1 MQQFEL
7 VLKNERAQQ
16 YQLLT
21 KLAIAINLL
30 VLLILAVRAG
40 SGSMR
45 VQIIAGV
52 GLMMIVVLVQYYLQ
66 KSRLPQLMGTALVF
80 ILLTYLFLQFWWA
93 AGLILLL
100 GFLYSITRRKLIVAV
115 NDQQVVYPSF
125 PRRHIAWADLN
136 NLILK
141 DGLLTIDFRNN
152 RVAQNH
158 VINGENDNSLN
169 EAEFNEF
176 CRRQLN
182 QSKGR

>member
-21 KLAIAINLL
+21 KLAVAINLL
-30 VLLILAVRAG
+30 VLLILAVKAG

-45 VQIIAGV
+45 VQIIVAVGV
-52 GLMMIVVLVQYYLQ
+52 MMLVVLAQYYLQ

-80 ILLTYLFLQFWWA
+80 ILITYLLLQFWWA
-93 AGLILLL
+93 AVLVLLL
-100 GFLYSITRRKLIVAV
+100 FFMYSITQRKLIVAV
-115 NDQQVVYPSF
+115 NNEQIIYPSF
-125 PRRHIAWADLN
+125 PRRHIAWTDLN

-158 VINGENDNSLN
+158 VINSGNDNSFN
-169 EAEFNEF
+169 ETEFNEF

-182 QSKGR
+182 QSKGH

>member
-21 KLAIAINLL
+21 KLAVAINLL
-30 VLLILAVRAG
+30 VLLILAVKAG

-45 VQIIAGV
+45 VQIIAAVGV
-52 GLMMIVVLVQYYLQ
+52 MMLVVLAQYYLQ
-66 KSRLPQLMGTALVF
+66 KSSLPQLMGTALAF
-80 ILLTYLFLQFWWA
+80 ILITYLLLQFWWA
-93 AGLILLL
+93 AGLVLLL
-100 GFLYSITRRKLIVAV
+100 FFMYSITRRKLIVAV
-115 NDQQVVYPSF
+115 NKEQIIYPSF
-125 PRRHIAWADLN
+125 PRRHIAWTDLN

-158 VINGENDNSLN
+158 VINSGNDNSLN
-169 EAEFNEF
+169 ETEFNEF

-182 QSKGR
+182 QSKSR